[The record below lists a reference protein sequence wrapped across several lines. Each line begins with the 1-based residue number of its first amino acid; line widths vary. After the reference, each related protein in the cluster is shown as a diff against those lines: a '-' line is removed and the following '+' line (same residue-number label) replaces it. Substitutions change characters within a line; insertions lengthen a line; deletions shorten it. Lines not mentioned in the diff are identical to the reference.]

1 MNQQVALIA
10 FQAVVLVFAFCI
22 HECAHAWTA
31 WRLGDPTAK
40 MLGRVTLNPAKH
52 LDPLGS
58 IILPL
63 IAVFYHLPLIGW
75 AKPTPV
81 TARNFKN
88 YRRDDILTTIAGPL
102 SNLLV
107 ALACLIGLVI
117 LKHTP
122 GGKLAV
128 VSAVGLALH
137 IPGISTLDLPTLFP
151 VALLLYFGILIN
163 LALFVFN
170 LIPIPPLD
178 GSHVLRHYLPA
189 RALQVYDRV
198 GMFSLILFFLVGGR
212 VLEYLLAPLQNA
224 FDSLLFSL

>member
-58 IILPL
+58 VILPL

-107 ALACLIGLVI
+107 ALLCLIGLVI

-122 GGKLAV
+122 NGQVAV
-128 VSAVGLALH
+128 LSAVGLALR
-137 IPGISTLDLPTLFP
+137 IPGISTLNLPTLFP
-151 VALLLYFGILIN
+151 LALLLYFGILIN

-189 RALQVYDRV
+189 RALAVYDRL

-212 VLEYLLAPLQNA
+212 ILGYLLAPLQTA
-224 FDSLLFSL
+224 FNSLLFSL

>member
-1 MNQQVALIA
+1 MNQQVVLIA

-40 MLGRVTLNPAKH
+40 MLGRVTLNPLKH
-52 LDPLGS
+52 LDPVGS
-58 IILPL
+58 VILPL
-63 IAVFYHLPLIGW
+63 IAVIYHFPLIGW

-81 TARNFKN
+81 TPRNFRH
-88 YRRDDILTTIAGPL
+88 YRRDDILTTVAGPL

-107 ALACLIGLVI
+107 ALACLIGLVV
-117 LKHTP
+117 LKHTRN
-122 GGKLAV
+122 GQVAV
-128 VSAVGLALH
+128 VSAVALALR
-137 IPGISTLDLPTLFP
+137 IPGVDTTSLPPLFP
-151 VALLLYFGILIN
+151 IALLLYFGILIN

-189 RALQVYDRV
+189 RALALYDRM
-198 GMFSLILFFLVGGR
+198 GIFSLILIFLVGGR
-212 VLEYLLAPLQNA
+212 ILGYMLAPLQNA

>member
-58 IILPL
+58 VILPL
-63 IAVFYHLPLIGW
+63 IAVFYNLPLIGW

-88 YRRDDILTTIAGPL
+88 YRRDDI
-102 SNLLV
+102 
-107 ALACLIGLVI
+107 
-117 LKHTP
+117 
-122 GGKLAV
+122 
-128 VSAVGLALH
+128 
-137 IPGISTLDLPTLFP
+137 
-151 VALLLYFGILIN
+151 LLYFGILIN

-178 GSHVLRHYLPA
+178 GSHVLRHYLPT
-189 RALQVYDRV
+189 RALAVYDRM

-212 VLEYLLAPLQNA
+212 VLGYLLAPLQTA